1 METMLKI
8 SDAASLA
15 LHATVF
21 LASNPDSRFSN
32 RQIASELQVSEAHLS
47 KVLQRLSK
55 SRLVKSN
62 RGAKGG
68 FVLGKSSDDISLLDV
83 FESIE
88 GPFVA
93 KHCILNTQV
102 CNENNC
108 IFGHL
113 LKSVEKQVY
122 DYLSGTILS
131 DLSDFFNNRNTESPN
146 YLS

>member
-15 LHATVF
+15 LHAAVY
-21 LASNPDSRFSN
+21 LASNPDSRISN
-32 RQIASELQVSEAHLS
+32 KQIASKLRVSKAHLS
-47 KVLQRLSK
+47 KVLQRLTK
-55 SRLVKSN
+55 VGLVKSM
-62 RGAKGG
+62 RGPKGG
-68 FVLGKSSDDISLLDV
+68 FMLGKPSDKIALLNV
-83 FESIE
+83 YEAIE
-88 GPFVA
+88 GPFVS
-93 KHCILNTQV
+93 KHCILETTI

-108 IFGHL
+108 IFGDL

-131 DLSDFFNNRNTESPN
+131 DLSDFLKNRNTESPN